1 MAELKFEKL
10 PDNMSAQERKLIEY
24 HRNNLNKG
32 TYLDDEQGMTTVFI
46 TGVTGPDGRIYN
58 IPGYFDGK
66 RQTEEAAREW
76 VDSSNSWGNY
86 PSYETGKSSNEAA
99 IKLHDVIGRD
109 GDLFRSFKYGERQ
122 R

>member
-32 TYLDDEQGMTTVFI
+32 TYLDDEQGMTTV
-46 TGVTGPDGRIYN
+46 
-58 IPGYFDGK
+58 
-66 RQTEEAAREW
+66 
-76 VDSSNSWGNY
+76 
-86 PSYETGKSSNEAA
+86 YETGKSSNKAA

-109 GDLFRSFKYGERQ
+109 GDLFRSFKYGERP

>member
-1 MAELKFEKL
+1 
-10 PDNMSAQERKLIEY
+10 MSAQERGLIEY
-24 HRNNLNKG
+24 HRNNLKNG

-66 RQTEEAAREW
+66 RQTDEDARKR
-76 VDSSNSWGNY
+76 VSDSNSWEKY

-99 IKLHDVIGRD
+99 IRLHDVID
-109 GDLFRSFKYGERQ
+109 EDATLFRSFKYGEPF
-122 R
+122 